1 MKAMNF
7 KKGTAFF
14 MSFILLLG
22 TILVALPRKT
32 SANSEIPVLDE
43 SLTIIKETD
52 EKFDYIL
59 SIDGNQVRYI
69 EITEVMDDGSKA
81 IHTKSYNE
89 ETKEL
94 LQDFETIIKDGKIT
108 DQVIYKNEEMPEP
121 NENTGPVFVPFAST
135 ASNKSLVSVLNM
147 SYKKNYSTNKGT
159 ATYAKSGTKT
169 AKLSSKTFDTHAR
182 AIDSIRGVENG
193 TLAGWLI
200 AAFTGGG
207 LTAGKII
214 SLQTLKTV
222 IKNVAGPVAVV
233 ANAWALGQWMY
244 YYNTISSNL
253 SKIK

>member
-1 MKAMNF
+1 MNF
-7 KKGTAFF
+7 KKGTVVF

-22 TILVALPRKT
+22 TILISLPSKT
-32 SANSEIPVLDE
+32 SATSEIPVGDE

-52 EKFDYIL
+52 KKFEYIL
-59 SIDGNQVRYI
+59 SIDGNKIRYI
-69 EITEVMDDGSKA
+69 EITELLEDGSIV

-89 ETKEL
+89 ETNDL
-94 LQDFETIIKDGKIT
+94 LQDFETIIKDEKIT
-108 DQVIYKNEEMPEP
+108 DQEIYKNEEMPEP
-121 NENTGPVFVPFAST
+121 NIENNFQSIMPFAST
-135 ASNKSLVSVLNM
+135 SSNKSLVSVLNI
-147 SYKKNYSTNKGT
+147 SYKKNYSTKKGT

-182 AIDSIRGVENG
+182 GVDSIRGVENG

-233 ANAWALGQWMY
+233 ANAWALGQWLY
-244 YYNTISSNL
+244 HYNTISYNF